1 MFFYRLISGYEIRD
15 SNQIKFCLEA
25 TMKCWAKGVS
35 ECCSTQSRE
44 HYITKGLFS
53 DKTLLVDNAQFL
65 GGGIKE
71 IAKASL
77 TKKCLCKRHN
87 EQLSEYD
94 EEAIR
99 FGDALKYCLELS
111 AKRRNSTAKK
121 FSLHRKNVDA
131 DRFSRWFLKTYL
143 GLFEFFSYPSS
154 IAPETLAALVF
165 SESTI
170 TNFLKLEISMAVSEE
185 FQIVEAVSIAPLERD
200 EKTIGMQMQ
209 LYGVRLNGF
218 FSDKPE
224 CNQEPLKIRFNE
236 YKQGKSCE
244 IRFR

>member
-1 MFFYRLISGYEIRD
+1 
-15 SNQIKFCLEA
+15 
-25 TMKCWAKGVS
+25 MKCWAKGVS
-35 ECCSTQSRE
+35 ECSSTQSRE
-44 HYITKGLFS
+44 HYISKGLFS
-53 DKTLLVDNAQFL
+53 DKMLFVDNAPFL
-65 GGGIKE
+65 GGEGKK

-77 TKKCLCKRHN
+77 TKKCLCKKHN
-87 EQLSEYD
+87 EQLSVYD
-94 EEAIR
+94 DEAIR

-121 FSLHRKNVDA
+121 FSPHRKNVDA

-143 GLFEFFSYPSS
+143 GLFEFFKYQSA
-154 IAPETLAALVF
+154 IAPEILAALVF
-165 SESTI
+165 SESAI
-170 TNFLKLEISMAVSEE
+170 NDFLKLEVSMAVSEE
-185 FQIVEAVSIAPLERD
+185 FQIVEVVSIAPLEQD
-200 EKTIGMQMQ
+200 EMTIGMQVQ

-224 CNQEPLKIRFNE
+224 YNQKPLKIRFNE